1 MNFEEDTVSGR
12 LARPLRRI
20 KKSETDY
27 ERLQRPEG
35 IAPGE
40 SIPSVEGYVLIL
52 SNLPESVTSVDIRN
66 LFSSVDSD
74 TDGFGNVKSIKL
86 PLDDFGNCSGWA
98 LVELDSRIGF
108 ERAIEKLN
116 GSSYFLPDGHTET
129 TAGEQTMS
137 PQHGGPSESSTTT
150 SRDGDEG
157 KPLLMVQPA
166 FIAED
171 DTDLTELQRTQAEEE
186 EGAGMLKR
194 GREDERKSA
203 VDNSYEE
210 DKPAEKK
217 RKDE

>member
-20 KKSETDY
+20 KKSEADY

-40 SIPSVEGYVLIL
+40 CIPSVEGYVLIL
-52 SNLPESVTSVDIRN
+52 RNLPESVQSVDVRN

-74 TDGFGNVKSIKL
+74 PDGFGNVKSIKL

-108 ERAIEKLN
+108 EKAIEKLN
-116 GSSYFLPDGHTET
+116 GSSYFLPDGHTGT
-129 TAGEQTMS
+129 AAGEQTPSVQLGGSSETSTITS
-137 PQHGGPSESSTTT
+137 P
-150 SRDGDEG
+150 DGDGE
-157 KPLLMVQPA
+157 KLLLKVQPA

-171 DTDLTELQRTQAEEE
+171 DTDLTELKKTQTEEE
-186 EGAGMLKR
+186 ESTGKLKR
-194 GREDERKSA
+194 RRDDESNS
-203 VDNSYEE
+203 VMDNSVEE
-210 DKPAEKK
+210 EKPAEKK
-217 RKDE
+217 VREE

>member
-1 MNFEEDTVSGR
+1 MSFEEDTVSGR